1 MDLNIHDFA
10 EVINF
15 NIDNGIKRSILGLGP
30 SGIGKS
36 AIAYDIAQS
45 RNMGFIDLRLLLFT
59 ETELKGIPF
68 PSEDNLHTM
77 WLHNDI
83 LPREDR
89 DGERGILLIEEI
101 TSASKRVQAAAYQL
115 IHDRKLGSYTLPDGW
130 YIVAL
135 GNRLDD
141 NGVYTEMPAPLANR
155 FEIHNISYD
164 LDQWKRDFAY
174 PNKIN
179 EAVIAYLNFK
189 PVALHNFDPEG
200 ESLRFASPRTWAAVS
215 DIMNTGKLDIGSKL
229 LRAKI
234 EANIGETEAASFLA
248 FLKEREAVDVVDQIM
263 DGTYKEVPER
273 DDIKYILISS
283 LVYKLTEAGLPKDK
297 FVNVINYMLLMDA
310 EFTALAIE
318 DLKAAN
324 SPTEINRLL
333 LMEVDS
339 PELELFISNNKALL
353 E

>member
-1 MDLNIHDFA
+1 
-10 EVINF
+10 
-15 NIDNGIKRSILGLGP
+15 
-30 SGIGKS
+30 
-36 AIAYDIAQS
+36 
-45 RNMGFIDLRLLLFT
+45 
-59 ETELKGIPF
+59 
-68 PSEDNLHTM
+68 
-77 WLHNDI
+77 
-83 LPREDR
+83 
-89 DGERGILLIEEI
+89 
-101 TSASKRVQAAAYQL
+101 
-115 IHDRKLGSYTLPDGW
+115 
-130 YIVAL
+130 
-135 GNRLDD
+135 
-141 NGVYTEMPAPLANR
+141 
-155 FEIHNISYD
+155 
-164 LDQWKRDFAY
+164 
-174 PNKIN
+174 
-179 EAVIAYLNFK
+179 
-189 PVALHNFDPEG
+189 
-200 ESLRFASPRTWAAVS
+200 
-215 DIMNTGKLDIGSKL
+215 MNTGKLDIGSTL